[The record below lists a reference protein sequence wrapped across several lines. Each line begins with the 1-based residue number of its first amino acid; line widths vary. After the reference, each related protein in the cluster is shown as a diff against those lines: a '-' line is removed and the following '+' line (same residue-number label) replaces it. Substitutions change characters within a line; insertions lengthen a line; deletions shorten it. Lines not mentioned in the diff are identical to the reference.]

1 MKSIRTKANSC
12 PLLQAHSERLLGQPR
27 EARDFE
33 DSVAERV
40 LGEREIEQ
48 DTPRGARGP
57 GRAEHHQWIVAGTF
71 GGRDQEAKLLLGDA
85 RARLFEPALLEPRP
99 ARDVRGVEPQVLECS
114 QEHLALSR
122 GDRRHERSL
131 PLWV

>member
-1 MKSIRTKANSC
+1 VKSIPTKANSY
-12 PLLQAHSERLLGQPR
+12 PLLQAHSERLRGQPR
-27 EARDFE
+27 EAREFE
-33 DSVAERV
+33 DSVSERV
-40 LGEREIEQ
+40 LGEREIGK
-48 DTPRGARGP
+48 DARGARGP

-85 RARLFEPALLEPRP
+85 RARLFELGLIEPRP
-99 ARDVRGVEPQVLECS
+99 AGDVRGVEPQVLECS

-122 GDRRHERSL
+122 GDRRHERSP